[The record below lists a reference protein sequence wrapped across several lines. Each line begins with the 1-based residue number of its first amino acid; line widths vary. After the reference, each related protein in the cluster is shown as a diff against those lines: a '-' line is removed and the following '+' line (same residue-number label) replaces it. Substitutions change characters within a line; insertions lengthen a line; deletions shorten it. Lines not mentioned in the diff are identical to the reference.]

1 MRFRIVFV
9 GETRLTKYTRYWKT
23 VGMSA
28 ANGNL
33 QAQVESVL
41 GALLKAATSE
51 LIRLFEGSCGASV
64 LAPDAFFAEPKA
76 RFKTADT
83 THASPSSTSQHSVG
97 VQVDLDLCSPSE
109 VFGKKVSV
117 RHHFLLWSPAGLNF
131 NVGVYLFVCLCI
143 LRLLS
148 ARKMFTV
155 LHGIHYELLH
165 LHAAL
170 LTCTLECVC
179 PSLPPLLP
187 SHGDFLSG
195 SREEE
200 LLEVEKNSPAPSHC
214 IPAGEKDHTDPAPSL
229 EEDQVSAGLTR
240 L

>member
-1 MRFRIVFV
+1 
-9 GETRLTKYTRYWKT
+9 
-23 VGMSA
+23 MSA

-41 GALLKAATSE
+41 GALVKAATSE
-51 LIRLFEGSCGASV
+51 LIRLFEGRCGASA

-76 RFKTADT
+76 RLKTADT
-83 THASPSSTSQHSVG
+83 THASPTSTSQHSVG
-97 VQVDLDLCSPSE
+97 VQVDLDLCSPCE
-109 VFGKKVSV
+109 VFGKKVSE
-117 RHHFLLWSPAGLNF
+117 RHHFLLWSPAEQ
-131 NVGVYLFVCLCI
+131 VRSLFVCVCT

-170 LTCTLECVC
+170 LTRTLECVC

-195 SREEE
+195 GREEE
-200 LLEVEKNSPAPSHC
+200 LLEVKKNSPAPSHC
-214 IPAGEKDHTDPAPSL
+214 IPAGEKGHTDPAPSL